1 MFLKI
6 DWINFGF
13 IKMLCTIGMLIS
25 REPDVEVILLDHMTR
40 ILTYSSFCKFSN
52 SIREKT
58 KFCHLMSLKILR
70 GFG

>member
-1 MFLKI
+1 MQKKVIRSTAWNSVAAQALLK
-6 DWINFGF
+6 
-13 IKMLCTIGMLIS
+13 CSTIRGHGS
-25 REPDVEVILLDHMTR
+25 FKDHMTR

-58 KFCHLMSLKILR
+58 QFCHLMSLKILR